1 MINSEEKLL
10 PFAFD
15 YYCRQLNMKAWKI
28 SKELNDRW
36 IKKVYLSTNGCSNL
50 GGTTSP
56 NNAAS

>member
-28 SKELNDRW
+28 SQTKELYHKNYEKFL
-36 IKKVYLSTNGCSNL
+36 IGI
-50 GGTTSP
+50 
-56 NNAAS
+56 